1 MWIRKIQT
9 TAPVQLGKM
18 KEACGVVAIASK
30 NPAAESLYIALTAL
44 QHRGQEAAGIAIYNE
59 DGTTETFKGMGLA
72 EEAFRSVDLS
82 SVAGTAG
89 IGHDY
94 YSIKISVPENAQ
106 PTLLHT
112 SVGDIA
118 IAHNGI
124 ITNAERLKEELLAQ
138 GHNFFYESE
147 EESIAYLLADCLK
160 ERSIPKAVKT
170 LMKTIEGSYSFTIM
184 FNGRVFGIRDPLG
197 IKPLCLGKLG
207 DGYII
212 ASESVAIDALG
223 GTLIRDVMPGELVEI
238 TPEGYES
245 HQLVKEC
252 HRAGCFFEFVYFAR
266 ADSIIDGIDVYRARE
281 RLGEI
286 LAREHP
292 VDADVVIPIPD
303 SGRAHAYGYA
313 RASGIPMAEGL
324 MKNRYIARTF
334 ILPSQK
340 IRERF
345 VQLKV
350 NPVKS
355 IVAGKRIVIV
365 DDSIVRGTTMKK
377 IVGLLRSA
385 GATEVHVRIA
395 SPPIIAPCYYGIDM
409 TTREQLIA
417 SDKEID
423 DICNVIGADSLRYI
437 SIQGLVE
444 ALGASKNDLCLG
456 CVTGEYP
463 VKVEGEKLRFQEQ
476 LETWE
481 EQ

>member
-1 MWIRKIQT
+1 
-9 TAPVQLGKM
+9 M
-18 KEACGVVAIASK
+18 KEACGVVAVASK
-30 NPAAESLYIALTAL
+30 NPAAESLHIALMAL
-44 QHRGQEAAGIAIYNE
+44 QHRGQEAAGIAVYNGE
-59 DGTTETFKGMGLA
+59 GVTETFKGMGLA
-72 EEAFRSVDLS
+72 EEAFRGIDLS
-82 SVAGTAG
+82 SVEGTTG

-124 ITNAERLKEELLAQ
+124 ITNAEQLKQELLAQ
-138 GHNFFYESE
+138 GHSFFYGSE

-170 LMKTIEGSYSFTIM
+170 LMRSIEGSYSFTIM
-184 FNGRVFGIRDPLG
+184 FNGRVFGLRDPLG
-197 IKPLCLGKLG
+197 IKPLCLGELE

-245 HQLVKEC
+245 HRLVEER

-266 ADSIIDGIDVYRARE
+266 ADSVIDGIDVYRARE
-281 RLGEI
+281 RLGET

-292 VDADVVIPIPD
+292 VDADFVVPIPD
-303 SGRAHAYGYA
+303 SGRAHAYGYSK
-313 RASGIPMAEGL
+313 ASGIPMAEGL

-345 VQLKV
+345 VQLKM

-377 IVGLLRSA
+377 IVGLLRGA

-409 TTREQLIA
+409 TTRDQLIA
-417 SDKEID
+417 SDKQIE
-423 DICNVIGADSLRYI
+423 DIRSEIGADSLGYI
-437 SIQGLVE
+437 SIRGLVE
-444 ALGASKNDLCLG
+444 SLGMNKNDLCLG

-463 VKVEGEKLRFQEQ
+463 VRIEGEKLRFQER
-476 LETWE
+476 LEKWE
-481 EQ
+481 EK